1 MCRLPDSITKLYI
14 GVQDFLNRSQ
24 RSWQAACAAWNE
36 VPEAPTM
43 ILSAQTPKI
52 DIDIGHK
59 LPAIRGALSALDAP
73 PSDSRLVFWTDA
85 SKKHRSAGWAA
96 VFREGCTLVR
106 IMARGPCGTSSN
118 IEELQAIGLALDYT
132 IQLEEE
138 NDKRGRLQILEVY
151 IDSQATLEL
160 LRKALSDL
168 PPLGIDDIDDTKCK
182 YYNNKKRA
190 WLLAQ
195 MIAREVGRKATQL
208 QEAGVY
214 IELNWVPRDTVIGN
228 QLADRGAALAR
239 MGVGCGYTL
248 NNALVEFLPAD
259 PVGEGDEDK
268 TSVCLTV
275 PQIRMAEEI
284 ESTLIERAAEVE
296 DILAA
301 TTQDVVE
308 EPLTEA
314 TWQRIAEPEPE
325 PETDEATADETV
337 GATGEETVEVTGQR
351 PEIGNNWHNN
361 DAMPIDPQLYLP
373 LPDEMTGVATRK
385 VAAEEAN

>member
-1 MCRLPDSITKLYI
+1 
-14 GVQDFLNRSQ
+14 
-24 RSWQAACAAWNE
+24 
-36 VPEAPTM
+36 M

-96 VFREGCTLVR
+96 VFREGCT
-106 IMARGPCGTSSN
+106 
-118 IEELQAIGLALDYT
+118 
-132 IQLEEE
+132 LEEE

-325 PETDEATADETV
+325 PETDEASWQDS
-337 GATGEETVEVTGQR
+337 
-351 PEIGNNWHNN
+351 
-361 DAMPIDPQLYLP
+361 DF
-373 LPDEMTGVATRK
+373 
-385 VAAEEAN
+385 